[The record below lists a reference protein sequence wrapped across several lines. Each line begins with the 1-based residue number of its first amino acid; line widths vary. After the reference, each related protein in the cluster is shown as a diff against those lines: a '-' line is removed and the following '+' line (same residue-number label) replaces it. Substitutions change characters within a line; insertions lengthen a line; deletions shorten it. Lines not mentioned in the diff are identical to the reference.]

1 VIRARLTKI
10 SDSHNRQGNCYLGVC
25 YGPRGVGDLAGD
37 YKTERPR
44 FPFAI
49 YRLHGPLAPGQLRPA
64 IERERDR
71 VVVLEFDYAI
81 IEPLVGAED
90 HRRNMRVL
98 QEASTNVENFSNR
111 ENSAM
116 EFVLH
121 RRVRRGW
128 RDLLN

>member
-1 VIRARLTKI
+1 
-10 SDSHNRQGNCYLGVC
+10 
-25 YGPRGVGDLAGD
+25 
-37 YKTERPR
+37 
-44 FPFAI
+44 
-49 YRLHGPLAPGQLRPA
+49 
-64 IERERDR
+64 